1 MGKFLF
7 RFFLIFLVAIFSGIF
22 FLSYFG
28 LETDKFDSFIKNKAN
43 QVNKNVKLEFNKTK
57 IHLDISDLKLLLRLQ
72 NPKILLRNNEIDLSR
87 LDLLLSL
94 QSFYTSDF
102 MLEKADLAFEK
113 NDIKDLTKITKI
125 FLPKILNKQLKKI
138 FSRGNLEGELVIP
151 FNSDGTLNK
160 NYTFYGKVL
169 DTDINISKEYKLK
182 NLSAEISYDKSSIKE
197 IDGLKIVINKGKFLS
212 LELLES
218 LIQIKFEDKKKLINS
233 SIHTKGKLESNEIK
247 KISSLF
253 GFKNSNFESVNLVS
267 DLTTNIKFNIDDRF
281 KVRNLSCA
289 INGDVNEFKITIK
302 EKKIIK
308 DFIPSFNT
316 EITLKD
322 SKINFNASESINGDY
337 SFKLNGKVKFDE
349 KFEKIKINQFYKK
362 KDKKYSVDG
371 SLTLE
376 GSSLNNSKLNYKKE
390 KNEQANLI
398 FNTNFILGK
407 YFFIENLTYVHDQS
421 EIILNKIK
429 LSKNLE
435 VTDFK
440 DLKIKTYDEKLKNN
454 HFSIKK
460 SDKIVILG
468 EIFDAEPLLKSLYKK
483 SSGKIFS
490 KEFKGNLKV
499 NFDKAITGTNDN
511 IYNFGMIALNDKG
524 SYTKL
529 SSKGNFSDS
538 EIGKCAENWRP
549 KFWKFTFRFC
559 NS

>member
-376 GSSLNNSKLNYKKE
+376 GSSLNISKLNYKKE

-483 SSGKIFS
+483 SSGKVES
-490 KEFKGNLKV
+490 
-499 NFDKAITGTNDN
+499 TC
-511 IYNFGMIALNDKG
+511 
-524 SYTKL
+524 S
-529 SSKGNFSDS
+529 
-538 EIGKCAENWRP
+538 
-549 KFWKFTFRFC
+549 
-559 NS
+559 